1 MIVINA
7 RFLTQQ
13 ITGTQRFALQIVSEL
28 LALRNDVVLVAPKGD
43 LISMP
48 ENMKGK
54 VRQFGF
60 SNGHLW
66 EQISLP
72 AYLQQNRRPLL
83 LNLMSTGPMYY
94 KNQVV
99 THHDIT
105 YVRHPESFSPSF
117 CKLYAFLV
125 PRMLSNSRHVLT
137 VSNFSKGE
145 LASHYKIPDDKIS
158 VIYNAASSD
167 FNAKIVS
174 DTTDTHSYFL
184 AVSST
189 NVHKNFARLEAA
201 FRNYAAKGTTQT
213 SLYIV
218 GSQAKSFALQPT
230 ADSNDGRVRYLGR
243 VSDQELVDL
252 YKGARAFAFPSI
264 YEGFGIPP
272 IEAQQSGCPVI
283 SSHSASMPEV
293 LADSVIYF
301 DPYDIS
307 DIEKAIHRVDTD
319 AALRADLISRGIQN
333 AATYSWEKSA
343 NQVSSLIDSL
353 LQVKN

>member
-28 LALRNDVVLVAPKGD
+28 LAIRDDIILVAPKGD
-43 LISMP
+43 LVSLP
-48 ENMKGK
+48 KHMKGK

-83 LNLMSTGPMYY
+83 LNLMSTAPMYY
-94 KNQVV
+94 KNQIA

-105 YVRHPESFSPSF
+105 YVRHPESFSRSF
-117 CKLYAFLV
+117 CNLYAFLV
-125 PRMLSNSRHVLT
+125 PRMLKNSRHILT

-145 LASHYKIPDDKIS
+145 LTSHYKIPDSKIS
-158 VIYNAASSD
+158 VVYNAASSD
-167 FNAKIVS
+167 FNS
-174 DTTDTHSYFL
+174 DITPETADTPSYFL

-189 NVHKNFARLEAA
+189 NAHKNFARLEHA
-201 FRNYAAKGTTQT
+201 FRSYAAKNTTQT

-218 GSQAKSFALQPT
+218 GSQAKSFALQT
-230 ADSNDGRVRYLGR
+230 TVDSSDGRVRYLGR
-243 VSDQELVDL
+243 VSDQELVNL

-301 DPYDIS
+301 DPHDIN
-307 DIEKAIHRVDTD
+307 DIEQAIERVDTD
-319 AALRADLISRGIQN
+319 TALRADLISRGFQN

-353 LQVKN
+353 LAIKN